1 MDIIRTSVWLSQ
13 GTDLLAEGLY
23 RVLDFDRKVDLLILF
38 KIKSERTG
46 KPIPFSF
53 SMFKYYIESNSI
65 TCKDYILSLIHIS
78 EPTRQLILSRMPS
91 SA

>member
-1 MDIIRTSVWLSQ
+1 MDIIRNSVWLSQ

-65 TCKDYILSLIHIS
+65 TCKDYIYTNLAGYMVKILKRTGKMNLIH
-78 EPTRQLILSRMPS
+78 
-91 SA
+91 